1 MKVGERFGLQAT
13 QFELDFV
20 DVDTDRDLPLF
31 LDPFLMGAL
40 KNTWALSASQT
51 LRHFFQTFVTLVR
64 EDEADAARTLFNY
77 LHEPNET
84 CLGLS
89 RGKPRGNAIGD
100 IDSEHLF
107 SSIVQSRAVAT
118 GLVEDLEDFRLF
130 IPGIDKDK
138 VSDMTTNIIRRHLIQ
153 YTQNQCSLW
162 NIPLQPNIPSGFY
175 WDAPS
180 RTWANAYTEMLIV
193 DDRKILLTPKSIVS
207 FSRRFTPRKYH
218 SKFVLEYLQH
228 EHLTMGSALLDY
240 RKDGTPFI
248 TKKTLESQVAPY
260 SKEFLTTF
268 TEGHPAVFREFKD
281 WVRQSATPTKNSEI
295 VDQDIRPVAQY
306 LIARLRATAAGLE
319 HATLYHRLVVGILEL
334 LLYPDVISPILERE
348 IDDGRK
354 RVDILFDNAASGGF
368 FHRLHTTYRTPAQFI
383 FVECKNYSKDVA
395 NPELDQL
402 TGRFSFNRGQVGF
415 LLCRS
420 VDDMETL
427 LSRCNDAYVAGRGIV
442 IPLTDDDLVA
452 MLDIVVSGGERAYE
466 RLFSE
471 RFRSVALR

>member
-1 MKVGERFGLQAT
+1 VKVGERFGLQAT

-180 RTWANAYTEMLIV
+180 RTWATAYTEMLIV

-207 FSRRFTPRKYH
+207 FSRKFTPRNYH

-268 TEGHPAVFREFKD
+268 TEGHPAVFREFKE
-281 WVRQSATPTKNSEI
+281 WVRQSATPTKNREI

-306 LIARLRATAAGLE
+306 LIARLRATAPGLE
-319 HATLYHRLVVGILEL
+319 QATLYHRLVVGILEL

-354 RVDILFDNAASGGF
+354 RVDILFDNAASAGF

-427 LSRCNDAYVAGRGIV
+427 LFRCNDAYVAGRGIV

-452 MLDIVVSGGERAYE
+452 MLDMVVGGGERAYE